1 MQPLFQYCYK
11 CTNAVQAEVISNDA
25 TLVFCCLDI
34 LEAARQTQMQD
45 TLAPPTL
52 NLIGNTPLVQLTG
65 FDTGVCELY
74 LKLESQNPGGSIKDR
89 MAVSMIEAGEQSGAL
104 VPGDTI
110 VEATAGNTGIGL
122 ALVAAIKGYHLILVI
137 PDKMSPEKIAH
148 ARALG
153 AEIRLTRSD
162 VGPGHPG
169 YYQDMAARITTET
182 PRSYHIDQFSNPANP
197 LAHEVSTGPEI
208 WHQMDHRVDTVVCGI
223 GSGGTLTGLSRFF
236 SRVQPDL
243 EIVLADPVGSSLAE
257 YVRTGKLLPSGS
269 YAVEGIGGSCV
280 PKIADLSRVRHAY
293 SISDAES
300 FLIARD
306 LLKRSGIFG
315 GPSSGTLLAAALRY
329 CREQTSAKRVV
340 TFVCDTGSKYLSKMY
355 NDYWLLDQGYLERPA
370 SGTLREL
377 IARRYEEGGVITVAP
392 DDTLLTAF
400 QRMRMA
406 DISQVPVMEQA
417 RCVGVLDES
426 DLLLAIHGDAS
437 KFHSPVRSA
446 MTSRLETISPEAKI
460 ECVYDI
466 LDRGLVALVTEG
478 DAFIGLITRSDLLSY
493 LRRKLH

>member
-1 MQPLFQYCYK
+1 MH
-11 CTNAVQAEVISNDA
+11 DA
-25 TLVFCCLDI
+25 S
-34 LEAARQTQMQD
+34 
-45 TLAPPTL
+45 PPTI

-65 FDTGVCELY
+65 FDTGICDLF

-89 MAVSMIEAGEQSGAL
+89 MAVSMIEAAEQNGAL
-104 VPGDTI
+104 NPGDTI

-137 PDKMSPEKIAH
+137 PDKMSSEKIAH

-153 AEIRLTRSD
+153 ADIRLTRSD
-162 VGPGHPG
+162 VSPGHPA
-169 YYQDMAARITTET
+169 YYQDMAARIAKET
-182 PRSYHIDQFSNPANP
+182 PRSYHINQFGNAANP
-197 LAHEVSTGPEI
+197 LAHEVTTGPEV
-208 WHQMDHRVDTVVCGI
+208 WHQMDHRVDAIVCGV

-236 SRVQPDL
+236 ERVQPEA

-257 YVRTGKLLPSGS
+257 YVRTGRIVPSGS

-280 PKIADLSRVRHAY
+280 PAIADLSRVRHAY
-293 SISDAES
+293 SISDSES
-300 FLIARD
+300 FLTARD
-306 LLKRSGIFG
+306 LLKRTGIFG
-315 GPSSGTLLAAALRY
+315 GPSSGTLLASALRY
-329 CREQTSAKRVV
+329 CREQTQAKRVV

-355 NDYWLLDQGYLERPA
+355 NDYWLLDQGYLDRPA

-377 IARRYEEGGVITVAP
+377 ITRRYEEGGVITVAP

-406 DISQVPVMEQA
+406 DISQVPVIEQG

-426 DLLLAIHGDAS
+426 DLLLAVHGDPAR
-437 KFHSPVRSA
+437 FHSPVRDA
-446 MTSRLETISPEAKI
+446 MTSRLETISPEEHI
-460 ECVYDI
+460 DSVYGI
-466 LDRGLVALVTEG
+466 LDRGLVALVTDG